1 MNAQKA
7 LRVVNLCLALDFLV
21 VALLGVF
28 HELVPWDLFTAVHPV
43 AGFLLVALVATH
55 LYLNRK
61 WIVQTYLKKR
71 SAKAEK

>member
-21 VALLGVF
+21 VALLGIF
-28 HELVPWDLFTAVHPV
+28 HELVPWELFSTVHPV
-43 AGFLLVALVATH
+43 CGFLLVALVGIH
-55 LYLNRK
+55 IFLNRK

-71 SAKAEK
+71 GPKADK